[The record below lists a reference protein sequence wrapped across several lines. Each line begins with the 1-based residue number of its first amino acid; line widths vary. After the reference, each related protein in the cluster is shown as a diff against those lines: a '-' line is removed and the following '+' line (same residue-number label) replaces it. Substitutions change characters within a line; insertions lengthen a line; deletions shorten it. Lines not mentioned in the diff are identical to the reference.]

1 MGQMRNSYKNIESLK
16 GKDMGRPGY
25 RQKDNVKINLRILIF
40 QILVVAIMK
49 ITIFWDILPCSL
61 VDVLT
66 SVSEVL
72 SAAIIRIMSH
82 SSP

>member
-1 MGQMRNSYKNIESLK
+1 M
-16 GKDMGRPGY
+16 
-25 RQKDNVKINLRILIF
+25 IF

-49 ITIFWDILPCSL
+49 ITIFWDILSCSL